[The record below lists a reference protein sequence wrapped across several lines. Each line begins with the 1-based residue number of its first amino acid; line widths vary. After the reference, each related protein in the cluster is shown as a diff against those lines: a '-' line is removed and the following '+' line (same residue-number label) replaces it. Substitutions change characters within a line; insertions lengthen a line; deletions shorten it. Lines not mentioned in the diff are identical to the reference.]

1 MNIDKCT
8 VEALRY
14 LENKDYKSMK
24 KDSKGVSKKVKIAML
39 AAAFTVLMMSA
50 SSVVY
55 AFNRTPIT
63 DETVACA
70 QVNDTYVY
78 TRDYVNARRDSN
90 FGNNVLFV
98 VAPDTSMKLKGV
110 DGDWAFVDINGVEA
124 YVYTDYL
131 STEHVIYN
139 GDCDKEDIEAA
150 ESIINSYVDNEGDY
164 YDTYDIEDTD
174 TYDNYDTDSYYSND
188 YENDYENDVYSNNSG
203 KFDAYSKEG
212 YMTTEE
218 FKNYGIV
225 NHNGEC
231 FTYYSELVLPGGG
244 LDIPGRYTD
253 CEGYVCDGEGY
264 VVLATPDEYIHPRGS
279 IIELPTGRMGK
290 FYDFCPEGNID
301 VYVNW

>member
-50 SSVVY
+50 SSAAY
-55 AFNRTPIT
+55 AFNGTPIT

-78 TRDYVNARRDSN
+78 TRDYVNARRDSD

-150 ESIINSYVDNEGDY
+150 ESIINSYVDTVSENETDNIYSGVDMLEDY
-164 YDTYDIEDTD
+164 INDEASE
-174 TYDNYDTDSYYSND
+174 YDNDD
-188 YENDYENDVYSNNSG
+188 ENDVYSNNSG

-290 FYDFCPEGNID
+290 FYDFCPEGSID